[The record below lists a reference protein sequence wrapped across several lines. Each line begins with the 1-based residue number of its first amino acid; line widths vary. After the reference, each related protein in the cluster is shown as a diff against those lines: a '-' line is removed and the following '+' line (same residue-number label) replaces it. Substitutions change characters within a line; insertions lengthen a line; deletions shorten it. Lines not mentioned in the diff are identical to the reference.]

1 MAKPTRTDYRLS
13 PAALRDLDAIWDY
26 TAQRWSVAQ
35 AETYIRGLTA
45 DMDLLVQE
53 PRLARESHLIRPP
66 VRLYRSGSHLIVY
79 RIATG
84 WLEVLRIVHM
94 RQNWVD
100 ALGD

>member
-1 MAKPTRTDYRLS
+1 MTKPKLTEFRLS

-45 DMDLLVQE
+45 EMDLLVRE
-53 PRLARESHLIRPP
+53 PKLARESHLIRPP

-79 RIATG
+79 RTATS
-84 WLEVLRIVHM
+84 WLEVLRIVHV
-94 RQNWVD
+94 RQNWVSI
-100 ALGD
+100 LNE